1 MAEGIILAAGYSS
14 RAKTN
19 KMLLTF
25 KNKSLICHAIDG
37 MMPYVS
43 HIFVITGHYHQEI
56 EEAMKG
62 LNDVTCIENKDYH
75 QGMFS
80 SIQKGVF
87 SVSDD
92 FFVLPGDCPFV
103 HSSTYEY
110 LLQGEKEMRVPSY
123 LGRNGH
129 PLFIQKHLIKPILEE
144 PVSSNLKVFRNRHDL
159 EIIET
164 NDPNVLTDI
173 DTIEDYMKLDKV
185 TRKEEKDG
193 D

>member
-19 KMLLTF
+19 KMLLLY

-37 MMPYVS
+37 MMPFVS
-43 HIFVITGHYHQEI
+43 HIFVVTGHYHEEI
-56 EEAMKG
+56 EKAIKH
-62 LNDVTCIENKDYH
+62 LDHVTCIENKAYH

-80 SIQKGVF
+80 SIQSGVF
-87 SVSDD
+87 SVNDD

-110 LLQGEKEMRVPSY
+110 LLNGEKEMRVPSY
-123 LGRNGH
+123 LGRKGH
-129 PLFIQKHLIKPILEE
+129 PLFIEKHLIKFILDEPI
-144 PVSSNLKVFRNRHDL
+144 SSNLKDFRNRHDL
-159 EIIET
+159 QIIET
-164 NDPNVLTDI
+164 QDPNILTDI
-173 DTIEDYMKLDKV
+173 DTIEDYMKLEKPS
-185 TRKEEKDG
+185 RKDENNG